1 MSEIIS
7 FSIPAD
13 IIFGVDSLMKLGDII
28 HTKGN
33 KAIIITEPLFYDNKL
48 IGQVEHLLKSFNVDY
63 IIYDE
68 INADSGSEDISNM
81 GIL

>member
-13 IIFGVDSLMKLGDII
+13 IIFGVDSLLKLGDVI
-28 HTKGN
+28 HSKGD
-33 KAIIITEPLFYDNKL
+33 KAIIITESLFYENKL
-48 IGQVEHLLKSFNVDY
+48 IGQIERLLKSFNIDY

-68 INADSGSEDISNM
+68 INADSGSEDIS
-81 GIL
+81 ILLF